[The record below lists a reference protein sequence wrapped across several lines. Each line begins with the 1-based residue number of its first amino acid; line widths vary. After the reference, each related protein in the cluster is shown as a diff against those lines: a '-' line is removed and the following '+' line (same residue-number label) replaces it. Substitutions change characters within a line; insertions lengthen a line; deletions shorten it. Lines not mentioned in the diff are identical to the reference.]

1 MTTPAGRPAHSKRAI
16 TTHRVAALGA
26 LCGAMVFTA
35 TSTASA
41 SPATHD
47 ITAAPAHQTLKI
59 ISWVN
64 PPTVKAVNAIDAA
77 FEKQYPNITVDFHT
91 VADITGPYLTL
102 LETTVDSQSAD
113 IVSEDVQVQPLP
125 SHPTKTN
132 ETLWQYWTTTG
143 AFAPLNGQ
151 PWLSNYTKSSLSTD
165 TYKGNVYGVTEE
177 SFQEG
182 VFYNKTDFAKYHLS
196 VPKTYSQFLKVC
208 ETLSAHHLTPIFD
221 GLGNVGASY
230 LQFLYYELMGEVW
243 APHVPGGNL
252 TKALEDGTTKWT
264 SPYFIQ
270 AMNELKAIGKYL
282 EPGFTGVSWESM
294 PGSFAKNDA
303 AMLIDGSWDM
313 PSVQAANPSIKV
325 GFFPL
330 PGSNVAANNMPN
342 VEPNLTYAVLKKA
355 PDKSA
360 AMKWLAFLSKPQN
373 YDPFVDTQ
381 GGSTTETGG
390 KFSGF
395 TSNVMGSWA
404 GKGFLQGNVFPP
416 LPAIGP
422 YYDEAANWPD
432 LQLDI
437 VQGSKTPQQVAAS
450 YQAGWAKVIGK

>member
-1 MTTPAGRPAHSKRAI
+1 MAKSTGRAAHARRAR
-16 TTHRVAALGA
+16 TAHRAAALGM
-26 LCGAMVFTA
+26 LCGAMALTA

-41 SPATHD
+41 TPAKR
-47 ITAAPAHQTLKI
+47 AAAAHETLKI

-64 PPTVKAVNAIDAA
+64 PPTVKAVDAVDAA
-77 FEKQYPNITVDFHT
+77 FEKKYPNITVDFHT
-91 VADITGPYLTL
+91 VADISGPYLTL
-102 LETTVDSQSAD
+102 LETTVDSHSAD

-125 SHPTKTN
+125 SHPTKSN

-143 AFAPLNGQ
+143 AFLPLNGQ
-151 PWLSNYTKSSLSTD
+151 SFLNNYTKSSLSTD
-165 TYKGNVYGVTEE
+165 TYNGKTYGVTEE

-182 VFYNKTDFAKYHLS
+182 VFYNKADFAKYHLS
-196 VPKTYSQFLKVC
+196 VPTTYSQFLKVC
-208 ETLSAHHLTPIFD
+208 ETLAAHHVTPIFD
-221 GLGNVGASY
+221 GLGDVGASY

-252 TKALEDGTTKWT
+252 TKALEDGTAKWT
-264 SPYFIQ
+264 SPYFIK

-313 PSVQAANPSIKV
+313 PSVQAANPKIKV

-330 PGSNVAANNMPN
+330 PGSNVAADNLPN
-342 VEPNLTYAVLKKA
+342 VEPNLTYAVLKDA
-355 PDKSA
+355 ADKPA
-360 AMKWLAFLSKPQN
+360 ALKWLAFVSEPKN
-373 YDPFVDTQ
+373 YDTFVDTQ
-381 GGSTTETGG
+381 GGSSTEAGG

-395 TSNVMGSWA
+395 TANVMGSWA
-404 GKGFLQGNVFPP
+404 GKGFLQGDVFPP
-416 LPAIGP
+416 LPAAGP

-432 LQLDI
+432 LQLDV
-437 VQGSKTPQQVAAS
+437 VQGSKTPQQVAS
-450 YQAGWAKVIGK
+450 TYQAGWAKVIGK

>member
-1 MTTPAGRPAHSKRAI
+1 MTTPAGRTAQAKRGMTI
-16 TTHRVAALGA
+16 HRVAALGA
-26 LCGAMVFTA
+26 LCGAVVFTA

-41 SPATHD
+41 SSTSHNV
-47 ITAAPAHQTLKI
+47 TAAPAHQTLKI

-64 PPTVKAVNAIDAA
+64 PPTVKAVNAVDAA
-77 FEKQYPNITVDFHT
+77 FEKKYPNITVDFHT

-102 LETTVDSQSAD
+102 LETTVDSHSAD
-113 IVSEDVQVQPLP
+113 IVSEDIQVQPLP

-143 AFAPLNGQ
+143 AFLPLNGQ
-151 PWLSNYTKSSLSTD
+151 PWLSHYTKSSLSTD
-165 TYKGNVYGVTEE
+165 TYKGNIYGVTEE

-182 VFYNKTDFAKYHLS
+182 VFYNKADFAKYHLS
-196 VPKTYSQFLKVC
+196 VPKTYNEFLKVC
-208 ETLSAHHLTPIFD
+208 EALSAHHVTPIFD

-252 TKALEDGTTKWT
+252 TKALEDGATKWT

-313 PSVQAANPSIKV
+313 PSVQAANPGIKV

-330 PGSNVAANNMPN
+330 PGSNNPAYNLPV
-342 VEPNLTYAVLKKA
+342 VEPNLTYAVLKDA
-355 PDKSA
+355 PDKPA
-360 AMKWLAFLSKPQN
+360 ALKWLAFLSQPKN
-373 YDPFVDTQ
+373 YDTFVDTQ
-381 GGSTTETGG
+381 GGSSTETGG
-390 KFSGF
+390 KFTGF
-395 TSNVMGSWA
+395 TASVMGSWA

-416 LPAIGP
+416 LPAVGP

-437 VQGSKTPQQVAAS
+437 VQGSKTPEQVASA
-450 YQAGWAKVIGK
+450 YQSGWTKVIGK